1 MYVLA
6 PSIGQSCSLYNLY
19 NTFTMGHETSNK
31 EIFLNQSCFYFQI
44 FEIQSQIAISLKAVL
59 MEERKKDKKYE
70 GRLKFSLGKIPSRC
84 IFNLNSFHFHF
95 F

>member
-59 MEERKKDKKYE
+59 MEERKKDKREQVSETDNDAKHSIS
-70 GRLKFSLGKIPSRC
+70 RFSS
-84 IFNLNSFHFHF
+84 
-95 F
+95 